1 MSIVITPPKPRI
13 VITPPKTQLAVV
25 RLTKQQCS
33 EFVTKKHYSRRDP
46 VFWEGFGLVEHNKI
60 VGVCVYGQPSAPIN
74 KHSFKDRDFRLY
86 ELSRLVIQTHARN
99 AASFLIA
106 NSLKMLSS
114 QPCAVISYAD
124 SEQSHCGIVYQA
136 TNWIYTGATVSHDHL
151 YLIDGQR
158 VHPMNLRTQGIT
170 DPKRWAKDNNV
181 QTIPPSPKH
190 RYFQFVGNKR
200 ERKMMLAKLNYP
212 IVSSYPKSD
221 QRRYDDGPN
230 IDMAALP

>member
-1 MSIVITPPKPRI
+1 MPPLRPMRR
-13 VITPPKTQLAVV
+13 PLSVV

-46 VFWEGFGLVEHNKI
+46 VFWEGFGLIENSHI
-60 VGVCVYGQPSAPIN
+60 VGVCVYGQPSPPIN

-86 ELSRLVIQTHARN
+86 ELSRLVIQTKARN
-99 AASFLIA
+99 AASFLVA

-136 TNWIYTGATVSHDHL
+136 TNWVYTGHTVSHDHL
-151 YLIDGQR
+151 YIVNGER
-158 VHPMNLRTQGIT
+158 VHPMHLRTKGIT
-170 DPKRWAKDNNV
+170 DPRRWARENNIETV
-181 QTIPPSPKH
+181 APSPKH

-200 ERKMMLAKLNYP
+200 QRRVMMSKLNYQ
-212 IVSSYPKSD
+212 IVSQYPKSD
-221 QRRYDDGPN
+221 QQRYDDGPH
-230 IDMAALP
+230 IVMPHSP